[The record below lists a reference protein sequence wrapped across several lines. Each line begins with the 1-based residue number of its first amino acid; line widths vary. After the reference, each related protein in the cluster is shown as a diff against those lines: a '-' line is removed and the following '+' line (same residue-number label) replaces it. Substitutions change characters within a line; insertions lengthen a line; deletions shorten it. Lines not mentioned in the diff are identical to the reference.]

1 MRGDSKN
8 RQRMILRAMESDAVA
23 IAALVIASRSG
34 VDSNQLPLETE
45 RAKGELKRGPVVTT
59 RNHGDPPT
67 LATLGLTKRESAE
80 RNCWRRCLR
89 LPAHVL

>member
-34 VDSNQLPLETE
+34 VDSNQLPLGE
-45 RAKGELKRGPVVTT
+45 RL
-59 RNHGDPPT
+59 D
-67 LATLGLTKRESAE
+67 REI
-80 RNCWRRCLR
+80 
-89 LPAHVL
+89 